1 MKNIIK
7 NISLLLVVIMVLTIS
22 FGCTPKEKPSEV
34 IPPGNVV
41 DKEDPNDNEDPIK
54 EPEGII
60 IEATTKVNVS
70 DLSLLDSYIIDFD
83 NNGTDETISLYTAA
97 EKDSNGEIMWDDG
110 QKWKLLVEGTDTDY
124 VLFDDYVQLG
134 SIKFYVY
141 TSDDEFYITTIQ
153 TSTASLKLTE
163 YRFHKESN
171 SFISNVKFETSG
183 NVNMLHSSG
192 Y

>member
-7 NISLLLVVIMVLTIS
+7 NISLLLVVIMVLAVS
-22 FGCTPKEKPSEV
+22 FGCTPKDKSSEI

-41 DKEDPNDNEDPIK
+41 DNEDPQDNKDPVK

-60 IEATTKVNVS
+60 VEATDKIDVTG
-70 DLSLLDSYIIDFD
+70 LSLLDSYIIDFD

-110 QKWKLLVEGTDTDY
+110 QNWQLLVEGTDTDY

-141 TSDDEFYITTIQ
+141 TSDDDFYITTIQ

-163 YRFHKESN
+163 YHFHKESN
-171 SFISNVKFETSG
+171 SFISNVRFETNG
-183 NVNMLHSSG
+183 NVNMLYFSG